1 MGRGYIANIDYICT
15 IVCAIKIQCFI
26 RQYSSMKRYKRLQNT
41 VTIIQSYVRAF
52 FSRQTY
58 REKKK
63 KTIRIQNFWRLI
75 HYNSKLKQKL
85 IAVRLLQKL
94 WRGFSCR
101 FKIESKCSAA
111 IEIQRIWRGYNAN
124 IEFLVCVMACI
135 KIQSMVR
142 KALACKE
149 FLVLRKKACLRKKL
163 IGRKNLSAIIIQK
176 AFKCYTF
183 QNYMLECPVRLQ
195 CLWRGAMLR
204 DKLHKKLNGVLLLQ
218 SVFRGNIV
226 RRNSSPKIR
235 KAFNS
240 VTRANKGAKSKM
252 TLGSRTAAALLMLQ
266 TSKRLTE
273 IMYNLSQSCNRSLPH
288 MEMLHYILTT
298 LSNVSDHSELVCYVA
313 TASSVEILLDI
324 IQMFR
329 DKEKMFSLASIMM
342 ERILFSS
349 KKLTTHFK
357 KKENIKRLKAVCALS
372 IRKAK
377 NFECK
382 HHEVKNISSAMTSN
396 QKRSGHVSAKT
407 KNSNRMMV
415 KGI

>member
-1 MGRGYIANIDYICT
+1 
-15 IVCAIKIQCFI
+15 
-26 RQYSSMKRYKRLQNT
+26 MKRYKRLQNT

-52 FSRQTY
+52 FSRQAY

-63 KTIRIQNFWRLI
+63 KAIRIQKFWRLI

-135 KIQSMVR
+135 KIQSMAR

-163 IGRKNLSAIIIQK
+163 ICRKNLSAIIIQK

-183 QNYMLECPVRLQ
+183 QNYMLECLVRLQ

-240 VTRANKGAKSKM
+240 VTRANKGAKSEIM
-252 TLGSRTAAALLMLQ
+252 NAVMILEVSTRL
-266 TSKRLTE
+266 SKRCCNSFAKAGASE
-273 IMYNLSQSCNRSLPH
+273 IMYNLIQSCNRSLPH

-298 LSNVSDHSELVCYVA
+298 LSNVSDHSKLVCYVA

-329 DKEKMFSLASIMM
+329 DKENMFSLASIMM

-349 KKLTTHFK
+349 KKLT
-357 KKENIKRLKAVCALS
+357 
-372 IRKAK
+372 
-377 NFECK
+377 
-382 HHEVKNISSAMTSN
+382 
-396 QKRSGHVSAKT
+396 VSVL
-407 KNSNRMMV
+407 MY
-415 KGI
+415 

>member
-52 FSRQTY
+52 FSRQAY

-63 KTIRIQNFWRLI
+63 KAIRIQKFWRLI

-111 IEIQRIWRGYNAN
+111 I
-124 IEFLVCVMACI
+124 
-135 KIQSMVR
+135 KIQSMAR

-163 IGRKNLSAIIIQK
+163 ICRKNLSAIIIQK

-183 QNYMLECPVRLQ
+183 QNYMLECLVRLQ

-204 DKLHKKLNGVLLLQ
+204 DKLHKKLNGVLLPQ

-273 IMYNLSQSCNRSLPH
+273 IMNAVMILEVSTRLSKRCCNSFAKAGASEIMYNLIQSCNRSLPH

-313 TASSVEILLDI
+313 TASSVEILL
-324 IQMFR
+324 
-329 DKEKMFSLASIMM
+329 
-342 ERILFSS
+342 
-349 KKLTTHFK
+349 
-357 KKENIKRLKAVCALS
+357 
-372 IRKAK
+372 
-377 NFECK
+377 
-382 HHEVKNISSAMTSN
+382 
-396 QKRSGHVSAKT
+396 
-407 KNSNRMMV
+407 
-415 KGI
+415 

>member
-1 MGRGYIANIDYICT
+1 
-15 IVCAIKIQCFI
+15 
-26 RQYSSMKRYKRLQNT
+26 
-41 VTIIQSYVRAF
+41 
-52 FSRQTY
+52 
-58 REKKK
+58 
-63 KTIRIQNFWRLI
+63 
-75 HYNSKLKQKL
+75 
-85 IAVRLLQKL
+85 
-94 WRGFSCR
+94 
-101 FKIESKCSAA
+101 
-111 IEIQRIWRGYNAN
+111 
-124 IEFLVCVMACI
+124 
-135 KIQSMVR
+135 
-142 KALACKE
+142 
-149 FLVLRKKACLRKKL
+149 
-163 IGRKNLSAIIIQK
+163 
-176 AFKCYTF
+176 
-183 QNYMLECPVRLQ
+183 
-195 CLWRGAMLR
+195 MLR

-273 IMYNLSQSCNRSLPH
+273 IMNAVMILEVSTRLSKRCCNSFAKAGASEIMYNLIQSCNRSLPH

-415 KGI
+415 KGIRSLQRVLIIIGA